1 MENDRI
7 PIWSSSMK
15 ERVSYRANIALA
27 IAGAFLLFV
36 LLSSAGPA
44 AFLAKSLGLV
54 GANCLIAAIVM
65 LGLLI
70 ILDRLVVK
78 RLGGFGKSVEMT
90 SSRNAD
96 LRLRLSVSDRDE
108 LGRFSRNFNILLAR
122 IHIVVFQLK
131 NIAARGV
138 EIGEE
143 LASGSEE
150 IAASLEES
158 ARTVESIGGNGRAL
172 AERAISAR
180 GSVEEIR
187 GSIDGIVDSISTQ
200 AGSLGQSS
208 AAVEQLIASISSLNQ
223 AARSR
228 SELVE
233 RIREQTSVGEQS
245 MADSLEAIRRVAQS
259 AVSIGEFMNVI
270 TDVADQT
277 DLLAMNAAIEAAHA
291 GAAGKGFGV
300 VADEIRK
307 LAETT
312 SGNVS
317 GIRKDLTKIVDG
329 IKDANR
335 LIGRSDVAIREMA
348 EGMRSLASTMDEM
361 IAGLGEMGSG
371 TEEITTALSRMREE
385 SNGVKDASVA
395 ISARSDSIGTQVD
408 EIAGLSDQNAS
419 GIKEIGIGL
428 HEIAEAMQRVAA
440 LGAEN
445 TGNLSIMSS
454 SLGDFTIIDASSLK
468 SSDGQALIQWN
479 RTEKRIPPR
488 PAAPEALGEWEEGH
502 WYDMEYA
509 GWGIDK
515 VDQPL
520 SRADG
525 ASGKRVVVI
534 VPGEHPYFGA
544 YERGMRS
551 LAKAFGVE
559 VDFRAGNWDPAV
571 QGDIT
576 MGAIKERP
584 DLIIGSPGEAESSLS
599 WIKAAYAA
607 RVPLVIST
615 AQPATEG
622 YKYVLGFTGFDDW
635 GSHRVLA
642 RHLAEATNGKG
653 GYCVIGHKTGTSQ
666 HFARTW
672 AFQTELKKVAPEMR
686 CLGSAS
692 TELDKERTRALVAS
706 WLRDHGSAL
715 SAVFV
720 ADSFNPL
727 LGAVEAIEASG
738 RKDILVYATGNNKV
752 SLDLMKSGK
761 VHGIRWESAEAD
773 GALALET
780 AIDYF
785 NGLEVQPIRYLPA
798 KVITPAEVGSYYP
811 PQW

>member
-1 MENDRI
+1 LVYKLDIVMENDRI
-7 PIWSSSMK
+7 LLRSSGMK
-15 ERVSYRANIALA
+15 AKVSYRANIALA
-27 IAGAFLLFV
+27 IAGAFLFFV
-36 LLSSAGPA
+36 LLSFMGPTA
-44 AFLAKSLGLV
+44 LLAKSLGLV
-54 GANCLIAAIVM
+54 GSYCLVAAIVM
-65 LGLLI
+65 LGLFFL
-70 ILDRLVVK
+70 LDGLVVK
-78 RLGGFGKSVEMT
+78 RLGDFGRIVELK

-108 LGRFSRNFNILLAR
+108 LGRFSRDFNILLAR

-172 AERAISAR
+172 AERAMSAR

-187 GSIDGIVDSISTQ
+187 GSIDGIVAGISAQ

-208 AAVEQLIASISSLNQ
+208 AAVEQLIASIGSLNL

-233 RIREQTSVGEQS
+233 RIREQTIVGEKS
-245 MADSLEAIRRVAQS
+245 MAESLDAMRRVAKS

-270 TDVADQT
+270 TDVADRT

-307 LAETT
+307 LAVTT

-348 EGMRSLASTMDEM
+348 EGMRALASTMDEM

-385 SNGVKDASVA
+385 SNGVRDASVA
-395 ISARSDSIGTQVD
+395 ISERSDSIGSQVD

-428 HEIAEAMQRVAA
+428 REIAEAMQRVSA

-454 SLGDFTIIDASSLK
+454 SLGDFSIIDTSSLK
-468 SSDGQALIQWN
+468 SSDGQALVQWN
-479 RTEKRIPPR
+479 RTEKKIPPR
-488 PAAPEALGEWEEGH
+488 PSEPASLGEWEEGH

-509 GWGIDK
+509 GWGIEK
-515 VDQPL
+515 ALMPL

-525 ASGKRVVVI
+525 AAGKRVI
-534 VPGEHPYFGA
+534 AIIPGEHPYFGA

-559 VDFRAGNWDPAV
+559 IDFRAGNWDPDV
-571 QGDIT
+571 QRDMT

-599 WIKAAYAA
+599 WIMAAYAA
-607 RVPLVIST
+607 RIPLVIST

-622 YKYVLGFTGFDDW
+622 YKHILGFTGFDDW

-642 RHLAEATNGKG
+642 RHLAESMKGKG

-666 HFARTW
+666 YFARTW

-692 TELDKERTRALVAS
+692 TELDKDRTRELMAS
-706 WLRDHGSAL
+706 WLREHGSAL

-727 LGAVEAIEASG
+727 VGVVDAIEASG
-738 RKDILVYATGNNKV
+738 RKDLLVYATGNNKV

-761 VHGIRWESAEAD
+761 VHGIRWE
-773 GALALET
+773 
-780 AIDYF
+780 
-785 NGLEVQPIRYLPA
+785 
-798 KVITPAEVGSYYP
+798 
-811 PQW
+811 